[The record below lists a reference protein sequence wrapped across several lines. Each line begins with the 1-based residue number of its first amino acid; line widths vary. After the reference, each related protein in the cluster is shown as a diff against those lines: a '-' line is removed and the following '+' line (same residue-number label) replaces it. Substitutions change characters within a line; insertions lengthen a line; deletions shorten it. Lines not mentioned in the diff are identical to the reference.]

1 MDGCEN
7 RGIGFIMPVG
17 RSVVGSFSIIS
28 HADCIKVCITMD
40 KAVMASTNPL
50 AEIFKKNLDAMLTD
64 KWR

>member
-1 MDGCEN
+1 
-7 RGIGFIMPVG
+7 MPVG